1 MSLISKSPILRMCRG
16 EEDLRS
22 VYLFRFYRNTY
33 PFRQFFVAGRGIFSF
48 NANRNGTVANRKIW
62 RQPLVLNGL
71 LMIISRQGKRG
82 YAPRKAPIR
91 FKESSNP
98 QRGKRLYAIGKH
110 RRNSMRKLFLDSEP
124 EAKRSHRRRR
134 LALDGF

>member
-1 MSLISKSPILRMCRG
+1 MIDYRNILRLHG
-16 EEDLRS
+16 EGHSQRAMERELYCSRH
-22 VYLFRFYRNTY
+22 T
-33 PFRQFFVAGRGIFSF
+33 
-48 NANRNGTVANRKIW
+48 
-62 RQPLVLNGL
+62 
-71 LMIISRQGKRG
+71 MIISRQGKRG

-110 RRNSMRKLFLDSEP
+110 RRNSTRKLFLDSEP

-134 LALDGF
+134 HALGGF